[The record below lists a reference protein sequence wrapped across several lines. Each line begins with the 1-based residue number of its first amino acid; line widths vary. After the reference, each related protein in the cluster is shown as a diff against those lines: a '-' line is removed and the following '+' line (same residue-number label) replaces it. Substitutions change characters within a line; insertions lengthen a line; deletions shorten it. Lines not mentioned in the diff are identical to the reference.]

1 MTEYAPAAILAL
13 FNTVKAGVP
22 SAINAGVVGDS
33 AHTYGYH
40 RCRNVVPGDDYSVQ
54 VPPDQQ
60 GDGEAACALDLSWG
74 NAADQYTVSQ
84 RLLDACR
91 GRDSRLY
98 ALREFYGSTDGV
110 NVIGWDNWENYPV
123 TSDDSHL
130 WHVHLSVLR
139 QYSNDNAAC
148 QAIASVI
155 TVGGTGGG
163 TVPLPPISELEDD
176 LMYKVY
182 YKGNHYLLWGG
193 KILRIAGPAD
203 ENGPVEDAPPWS
215 VSDTQWR
222 LLTTTYG
229 NPAS

>member
-1 MTEYAPAAILAL
+1 MTEYAPQAILAM
-13 FNTVKAGVP
+13 FSTIKSGVP
-22 SAINAGVVGDS
+22 SAINAGVIGDA

-40 RCRNVVPGDDYSVQ
+40 RCRNVVPSDDYSVQ
-54 VPPDQQ
+54 LPPDQQ
-60 GDGEAACALDLSWG
+60 GDGEAACGLDLSWG
-74 NAADQYTVSQ
+74 NAADQYAVSQ

-91 GRDSRLY
+91 ARDSRLY
-98 ALREFYGSTDGV
+98 GLREFYGSTDGAS
-110 NVIGWDNWENYPV
+110 VIGWDNWGNYPV

-139 QYSNDNAAC
+139 GYSNDNAAC

-155 TVGGTGGG
+155 VGSGSSGGA
-163 TVPLPPISELEDD
+163 PLPPSIPELEEED
-176 LMYKVY
+176 MWKVF
-182 YKGNHYLLWGG
+182 YKGNHYLLCGG
-193 KILRIAGPAD
+193 KIVRIAGPAD
-203 ENGPVEDAPPWS
+203 ENGPVEDADAWT